1 MFFVKMPLFNQI
13 SSRKERFLHPAE
25 NGKSNIV
32 LFHLE
37 FQNKIHLGY
46 KIIKRG
52 IYYVC
57 RIVSD
62 EKGKQFKGSDYN
74 RLKKVFSLW
83 LCPCAPLKYAN
94 SSVSYDLCEHLRSG
108 SAECL
113 SKDKKAFDLLEL
125 MIIYMNQ
132 TKPPPEGT
140 GFALLH
146 TLLTDSLSSKKRYEI
161 LRRDYN
167 IVIDKEEQEM
177 FDLIKFAKEN
187 GRKEGRKEGRNL
199 GRKEGRNLTYKQIIS
214 RMIKIGK
221 TTEEICE
228 DLGLTPAQ
236 IEKYNTTIGV

>member
-1 MFFVKMPLFNQI
+1 MPLFNQI